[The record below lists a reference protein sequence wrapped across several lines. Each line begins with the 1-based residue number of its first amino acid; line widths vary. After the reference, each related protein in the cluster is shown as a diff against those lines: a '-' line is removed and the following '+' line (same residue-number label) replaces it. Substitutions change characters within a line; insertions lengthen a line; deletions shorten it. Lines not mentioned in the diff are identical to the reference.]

1 MAKLKKKHRPRLP
14 HESSPLKKVL
24 LACLVLSLAAL
35 VLGGFWFLSKMG
47 PREVDYREVDLSGEV
62 TEDLLALKDESIE
75 LEAQF
80 EELTA
85 LRDAEPQ
92 DIELIRRA
100 RDLQE
105 AYVAGGGSM
114 DAEAVARLRNLSVRY
129 ENLAAADLQERSL
142 QLEKEAEDLAQ
153 NKEYEAA
160 RVKYREAYALQDKI
174 NQRFPRSNAHNVGR
188 ATGLERQANYLT
200 AEPLLQTSLELE
212 AEAKELIAEENW
224 EQAEE
229 RLGRAIAIQDQLNRE
244 FRGTNQASVARLERL
259 RVQLVGIRSG
269 QSHVEIE
276 DLVALGDKRK
286 SKGKHLEAAS
296 LYLEAARLQRQLNE
310 AFRDSPYASS
320 ELVTEYQRKA
330 ETAQSFKL
338 GRAIERNHSL
348 LQQLL
353 SERRTFDASE
363 VIVELR
369 QDIKQ
374 MKEAYP
380 RSSLNDEEL
389 ELKVRY
395 LNLVQSDLGFIQ
407 DRVYQA
413 LLPIPEE
420 EEWRILKTEV
430 PQALFSLIM
439 GTNPSRNRGDVKPV
453 DSVSWLEAKQ
463 FCARLSWIMGK
474 PVRLPTEN
482 EFRASLGRL
491 RYVVLEDHVWSL
503 SETDGTT
510 QPVGKKEPFASGCYD
525 LLGNVSEWLESVDR
539 FEMEDARHI
548 GGHALDRLETI
559 FTVPVREAPREERNR
574 MTGFRI
580 VMQVGLKKT

>member
-1 MAKLKKKHRPRLP
+1 MAKFKKKARLP
-14 HESSPLKKVL
+14 HESSPLRKFLV
-24 LACLVLSLAAL
+24 ACLVLCLTVS

-47 PREVDYREVDLSGEV
+47 PRDVDYREVAETAEIS
-62 TEDLLALKDESIE
+62 EDLLALKEESIE
-75 LEAQF
+75 LEAKF
-80 EELTA
+80 EEFMA
-85 LRDAEPQ
+85 LREAEPQ
-92 DIELIRRA
+92 DIELIRKA
-100 RDLQE
+100 RDLQKAYLEGLDGMDSE
-105 AYVAGGGSM
+105 A
-114 DAEAVARLRNLSVRY
+114 ERRLRDLSVRY
-129 ENLAAADLQERSL
+129 ENLAAEDLQERSL
-142 QLEKEAEDLAQ
+142 QLEMEAGDLARR
-153 NKEYEAA
+153 NEYEAA
-160 RVKYREAYALQDKI
+160 RAKYREAFALQDKI
-174 NQRFPRSNAHNVGR
+174 NQRFPRSDAYNVGR
-188 ATGLERQANYLT
+188 AAALDRQASYLK
-200 AEPLLQTSLELE
+200 AEPLLQTSLKLETE
-212 AEAKELIAEENW
+212 AEEFIAEENW

-229 RLGRAIAIQDQLNRE
+229 KLARAIAIQDQLNRE

-276 DLVALGDKRK
+276 DLAALADKRK
-286 SKGKHLEAAS
+286 SEGKNLEAAR
-296 LYLEAARLQRQLNE
+296 LYQEAARLQRQLNE

-320 ELVTEYQRKA
+320 ERVAEYQRKA
-330 ETAQSFKL
+330 ETAESFKL
-338 GRAIERNHSL
+338 GRAIERNHNL
-348 LQQLL
+348 LKQLL
-353 SERRTFDASE
+353 SERRTFEASE

-369 QDIKQ
+369 QDIRQ

-407 DRVYQA
+407 DRVYKA

-420 EEWRILKTEV
+420 DEWRILRTEV
-430 PQALFSLIM
+430 PQALFSMIM

-453 DSVSWLEAKQ
+453 DSVSWIEAKQ
-463 FCARLSWIMGK
+463 FCERLSWIMGK

-503 SETDGTT
+503 SDTDGTS
-510 QPVGKKEPFASGCYD
+510 QPIGTKKPFESGCYD

-539 FEMEDARHI
+539 FETEDARHI

-580 VMQVGLKKT
+580 VMEVD